1 MPVLGQILYAMGQ
14 IQYLGMLMLWYKF
27 SMAVMDR
34 SILECAS
41 MRSALVRSHSSM
53 KGLIGWLVPLP
64 QIPHWR
70 QLIYGIFLFSLLCIS
85 ILLGFHL
92 KTTLKQK

>member
-1 MPVLGQILYAMGQ
+1 MQTTFCIPVLGQILYAMGQ

-41 MRSALVRSHSSM
+41 MRSALVHSHSSM
-53 KGLIGWLVPLP
+53 KGLI
-64 QIPHWR
+64 
-70 QLIYGIFLFSLLCIS
+70 FLF
-85 ILLGFHL
+85 
-92 KTTLKQK
+92 LKQFYYTDRFSGKPVLPHQSVENGKMVK

>member
-1 MPVLGQILYAMGQ
+1 MGQ

-34 SILECAS
+34 SILEGAS

-64 QIPHWR
+64 LDSPLEAVNIRHILIFFVMHRYIIRIPPKNNSETKIN
-70 QLIYGIFLFSLLCIS
+70 IYVV
-85 ILLGFHL
+85 
-92 KTTLKQK
+92 